1 MILDVTGVEL
11 MPGNGGQD
19 CPGNGRSCDERGNLI
34 EPCCDECD
42 YMMCCFSPMLTL
54 PASNVWMRFARGRS
68 GAPVAT
74 WNSRGYLL

>member
-1 MILDVTGVEL
+1 MILDVAGVEL

-42 YMMCCFSPMLTL
+42 YMMCCFFPHAD
-54 PASNVWMRFARGRS
+54 ASCEQCMDALCPWAVGGTRCY
-68 GAPVAT
+68 VE
-74 WNSRGYLL
+74 